1 MKTIKIIDLLNKI
14 ANGEAPRTIFYMG
27 STYDYDK
34 DCMDYE
40 DVDTGDLMFDDR
52 YNTQILNDEVE
63 ILDKEYIG
71 KQSIEDTIKYIQVGM
86 KGIIKEK
93 ELIKNY
99 SKDEFEDI
107 EYYDLDNFKYIHRQ
121 MKTIIKNQKKIIERL
136 NNESR
141 KKNDE

>member
-27 STYDYDK
+27 ATYDYDK

-63 ILDKEYIG
+63 ILDE
-71 KQSIEDTIKYIQVGM
+71 E
-86 KGIIKEK
+86 
-93 ELIKNY
+93 
-99 SKDEFEDI
+99 DEFEDI
-107 EYYDLDNFKYIHRQ
+107 EEVEVYHQYDTALIKNYDSEFKVNLGVELLADKINDL
-121 MKTIIKNQKKIIERL
+121 IKNQKKIIEKI
-136 NNESR
+136 N
-141 KKNDE
+141 KQ